1 MNDEI
6 KNSTEEKMEHAVEAL
21 KKDFATIRTGRASV
35 ALLDN
40 VMVDAYG
47 SIQKLN
53 QTSTLTTPDPRTIM
67 IQPWDPK
74 LIGDIERAIMKADLG
89 LTPVNDGK
97 AVRINIPQLT
107 EERRKEFVKMARK
120 RGEEGKVA
128 VRNIRR
134 ESNDKLKKI
143 EKEKEISEDELKKSL
158 DEIQK
163 MTDSYI
169 KKIDSALEHKESEI
183 MEV

>member
-1 MNDEI
+1 MNEEI
-6 KNSTEEKMEHAVEAL
+6 KKKAAEKMDHAVDSL
-21 KKDFATIRTGRASV
+21 KKDYATIRTGRASV

-47 SIQKLN
+47 AIQKLS
-53 QTSTLTTPDPRTIM
+53 QTATLSTPDPRTIV

-74 LIGDIERAIMKADLG
+74 LIASIEKAIMKADLG

-97 AVRINIPQLT
+97 LVRINVPQLT
-107 EERRKEFVKMARK
+107 EERRKEFVKVAKK
-120 RGEEGKVA
+120 RSEEGKVA

-134 ESNDKLKKI
+134 ETNDRLKKL
-143 EKEKEISEDELKKSL
+143 EKDKEMSEDDLKKDL

-169 KKIDSALEHKESEI
+169 KKMDDILEHKSAEI

>member
-1 MNDEI
+1 MKDEI
-6 KNSTEEKMEHAVEAL
+6 KKSTEEKMQHAIEAV

-47 SIQKLN
+47 ASQKLA
-53 QTSTLTTPDPRTIM
+53 QTATLTTPDPRTIM

-97 AVRINIPQLT
+97 LIRINIPQLT
-107 EERRKEFVKMARK
+107 EERRKEFVKVAK
-120 RGEEGKVA
+120 RRAEEGKVA

-134 ESNDKLKKI
+134 DSNDRLKKI
-143 EKEKEISEDELKKSL
+143 EKDKEISEDELKKSL

-169 KKIDSALEHKESEI
+169 KKIDSTLEHKESEI

>member
-1 MNDEI
+1 MNEDI
-6 KNSTEEKMEHAVEAL
+6 RSRTEEKMGQAVEAM

-35 ALLDN
+35 ALLDG

-47 SIQKLN
+47 SSQKLN
-53 QTSTLTTPDPRTIM
+53 QAATLTTPDPRTIM

-74 LIGDIERAIMKADLG
+74 LIGDMEKAIMKADLG

-97 AVRINIPQLT
+97 VVRINVPPLT
-107 EERRKEFVKMARK
+107 EERRKEFVKVARK
-120 RGEEGKVA
+120 RSEEGKVA

-134 ESNDKLKKI
+134 DSNDKLRKL
-143 EKEKEISEDELKKSL
+143 EKDKEMSEDELKKSL

-169 KKIDSALEHKESEI
+169 KKIDGVLEHKESEI